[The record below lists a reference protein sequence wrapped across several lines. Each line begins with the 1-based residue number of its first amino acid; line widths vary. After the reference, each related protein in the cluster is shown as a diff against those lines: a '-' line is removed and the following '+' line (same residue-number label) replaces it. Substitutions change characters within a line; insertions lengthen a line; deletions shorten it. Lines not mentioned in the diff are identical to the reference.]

1 MRIIEENRLKTIVN
15 KINEYQTKSDN
26 IISFYNNINK
36 IKVESLQELFTEK
49 NNEFFDDISFVLD
62 AITSI
67 IAKPHISNKTEDI
80 ILRSDVAG
88 HISNEAF
95 QMCFKE
101 PSLWKEKDFEMAP
114 EYVHHYEYTDDLK
127 IYENIFIGMLIDLID
142 TEIVTFLDMYE
153 GLIPSIDSNTEV
165 LKEDKGIEELIK
177 YANKLERRVRYIKGT
192 HFYKEVSKVSL
203 RGHVI
208 TPTNIL
214 TKDRLY
220 NYCFK
225 FYKKFI
231 QYTDYNSILLDLKK
245 YYLTLILL
253 VFKNNKF
260 ILNEESKDLSD
271 LYFTKD
277 DYKINVNT
285 QNNYIKYTVE
295 YKNIQSVTNLYIDTI
310 EENKEYNEDADYKLL
325 IKIYNI
331 KNLISN
337 ELVFRNPKLEKE
349 IIEYIVNESIK
360 TYTGKKELYTT
371 YCPICRGK
379 DIENNKNI
387 YTCNSCGSEYLFK
400 DKNTI
405 WFKKIRRL

>member
-15 KINEYQTKSDN
+15 IINEYQIKSEN
-26 IISFYNNINK
+26 ISSFYNNINK

-49 NNEFFDDISFVLD
+49 NNEFFDDVSFVLD

-95 QMCFKE
+95 QMSYKE
-101 PSLWKEKDFEMAP
+101 PSLWKEKDFEMVP
-114 EYVHHYEYTDDLK
+114 EYVHHYQYTDEIK

-142 TEIVTFLDMYE
+142 IELNTFLDMYE
-153 GLIPSIDSNTEV
+153 GLIPSLDSNTIV
-165 LKEDKGIEELIK
+165 LKEDKNIEELIK

-203 RGHVI
+203 KGHVI

-231 QYTDYNSILLDLKK
+231 QYTDYNSILQDLKK
-245 YYLTLILL
+245 YYLTLILIN
-253 VFKNNKF
+253 FKSKKF
-260 ILNEESKDLSD
+260 ALDEKISDFDD
-271 LYFTKD
+271 LYFNIN
-277 DYKINVNT
+277 DYKININAK
-285 QNNYIKYTVE
+285 NDYIKYTVE
-295 YKNIQSVTNLYIDTI
+295 YKNTKSITNLYIDTN
-310 EENKEYNEDADYKLL
+310 EDKQYNEECDYKLL
-325 IKIYNI
+325 IKLYNI
-331 KNLISN
+331 KNLDTN
-337 ELVFRNPKLEKE
+337 EYVFHNPKLEKE
-349 IIEYIVNESIK
+349 LIDYLISESIK

-379 DIENNKNI
+379 DIENIKNL
-387 YTCNSCGSEYLFK
+387 YRCNSCESEYLFI

>member
-15 KINEYQTKSDN
+15 IINEYQIKSEN
-26 IISFYNNINK
+26 ISSFYNSINK

-49 NNEFFDDISFVLD
+49 NNEFFDEVSFVLD

-95 QMCFKE
+95 QMSYKE
-101 PSLWKEKDFEMAP
+101 PSLWKEKNYEMVP
-114 EYVHHYEYTDDLK
+114 EYVHHYQYTDEIK

-142 TEIVTFLDMYE
+142 IELNTFLDMYE
-153 GLIPSIDSNTEV
+153 GLIPSLDSNTIV
-165 LKEDKGIEELIK
+165 LKEDKNIEELIK

-203 RGHVI
+203 KGHII

-231 QYTDYNSILLDLKK
+231 QYTDYNSILQDLKK
-245 YYLTLILL
+245 YYLTLILAN
-253 VFKNNKF
+253 FKSKKF
-260 ILNEESKDLSD
+260 VLDEKISDFDD
-271 LYFTKD
+271 LYFNIN
-277 DYKINVNT
+277 DYKININT
-285 QNNYIKYTVE
+285 KNDYIKYTVE
-295 YKNIQSVTNLYIDTI
+295 YKNTKSITNLYIDTN
-310 EENKEYNEDADYKLL
+310 EDKQYNEECDYKLL
-325 IKIYNI
+325 IKLYNI
-331 KNLISN
+331 KNLDTN
-337 ELVFRNPKLEKE
+337 EYVFHNPKLEKE
-349 IIEYIVNESIK
+349 LIDYLISESIK

-379 DIENNKNI
+379 DIENIKNL
-387 YTCNSCGSEYLFK
+387 YRCNSCESEYLFI